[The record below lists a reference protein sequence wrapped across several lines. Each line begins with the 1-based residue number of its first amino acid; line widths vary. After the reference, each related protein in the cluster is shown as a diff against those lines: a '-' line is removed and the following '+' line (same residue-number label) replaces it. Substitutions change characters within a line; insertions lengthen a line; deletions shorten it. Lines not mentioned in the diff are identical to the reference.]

1 MRCMDFLTKSFNGLQ
16 INGEWGVELENIKF
30 WPTKNKPPNI
40 CYDMCFIV
48 NITLSRLCLLIGEDP
63 VR

>member
-30 WPTKNKPPNI
+30 WPTKNEPPH
-40 CYDMCFIV
+40 
-48 NITLSRLCLLIGEDP
+48 ITLSQLCLLIGEDS